1 MENSDKK
8 ISRSTFLSSLG
19 ALGALSLLPIS
30 CKNEVSQVVYEGEL
44 QDAMLDLM
52 LTRRAI
58 RKYTNQEVSKELLDK
73 IMRCAIFAPSALNKQ
88 PWEIRVIQKPEI
100 IEEINKRFLSFAQ
113 GKEFQGSAARYREP
127 DFSISHHAPVF
138 IVIATDKN
146 NAIAKLDAG
155 IALQNILLSAHT
167 LGLGTCPLGTIVPV
181 LNNPDNADILKL
193 INIPD
198 DYEVMINIALGYPD
212 ESPEA
217 PIRYSDRVKF
227 IS

>member
-1 MENSDKK
+1 MENSNKK
-8 ISRSTFLSSLG
+8 VSRSTFLTSLG
-19 ALGALSLLPIS
+19 ALGALSLIPTS
-30 CKNEVSQVVYEGEL
+30 CKNELKQVVYDGEL

-88 PWEIRVIQKPEI
+88 PWEIRVIQNPDI
-100 IEEINKRFLSFAQ
+100 ISEINKRFLSFAQ
-113 GKEFQGSAARYREP
+113 GKEFQGSAARYREA

-138 IVIATDKN
+138 IVIATDKKN
-146 NAIAKLDAG
+146 PIAKLDAG

-167 LGLGTCPLGTIVPV
+167 LGLGTCPLGTIVPI

-193 INIPD
+193 INIPED
-198 DYEVMINIALGYPD
+198 HEVMINIALGYPD
-212 ESPEA
+212 ETPEA
-217 PIRYSDRVKF
+217 PIKYSDRVKF
-227 IS
+227 IR